1 MKLTRATV
9 VRLRLP
15 PRKDDVIYFDDT
27 LPGFGIRLRTKGA
40 RTWVLQYRRG
50 RQQRRLTLGTVEVL
64 SADQARQAARDRL
77 AMIQLGGDPQ
87 ADKIK
92 AISKAATTLSGV
104 VERYLTYKTPTLRP
118 KSVYETERYLR
129 KHWKPLHELPIHE
142 IRRGDVAA
150 CLTKIQS
157 ESEVSATASLDD
169 PCARRLGTSTGRDEG
184 TAARHEQRNCAR

>member
-1 MKLTRATV
+1 MVTGKHWEASRRFPVASQNREIRMKLTRATV

-87 ADKIK
+87 A
-92 AISKAATTLSGV
+92 
-104 VERYLTYKTPTLRP
+104 
-118 KSVYETERYLR
+118 
-129 KHWKPLHELPIHE
+129 
-142 IRRGDVAA
+142 
-150 CLTKIQS
+150 
-157 ESEVSATASLDD
+157 
-169 PCARRLGTSTGRDEG
+169 
-184 TAARHEQRNCAR
+184 